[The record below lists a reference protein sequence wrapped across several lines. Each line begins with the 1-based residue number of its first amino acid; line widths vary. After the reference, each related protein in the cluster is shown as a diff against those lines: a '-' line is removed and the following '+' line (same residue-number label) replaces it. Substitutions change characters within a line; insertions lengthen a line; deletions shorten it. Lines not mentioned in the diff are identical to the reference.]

1 MYNNVRTI
9 GSVRAVLKGVH
20 MKKQWYLETWFIALV
35 FAFSSLV
42 VPFIAGCI
50 LVYFQH
56 KKTQK
61 INIRLTTIAT
71 SHNEL
76 QAKHN
81 QLSKTHN
88 DLGITSVVE
97 AQNVLKEIQLETE
110 RIQYQLNISRMDYE
124 QSTEE
129 LTKVTKKLASAK
141 RALKKSKEIHK
152 SINYA
157 IKKYFNHDVQ
167 HFDVVIPA
175 SDLMEAERLAPG
187 VSMHL
192 HSMDIKELR
201 KAFNEN
207 NRLIEQTLK
216 EYDSRYT
223 TKANKSIYSLMV
235 ISLKAELQNV
245 LINLKYGKL
254 DDSIQLIKTITEKY
268 QVIAAEGNQNIAG
281 TISKFIGEIEYLF
294 INAVKIEYN
303 YYVKKQQAKEE
314 QAAIRQQMK
323 EEAAERRELK
333 KQKDRI
339 EQEETKF
346 TNELSSLKSQIETA
360 DDVAAQL
367 LKSRI
372 LELEAQLSDVLIKKE
387 EISNLQN
394 GKAGNVYI
402 ISNLGS
408 FGDNIFKVG
417 MTRRINPEERVNE
430 LGSASVP
437 FKFDIHSFIFSND
450 AVGLESKLHE
460 KLHGKRVNKANYR
473 KEFFK
478 VSIDELEE
486 LVLEEDPTAEFVK
499 TMAAE
504 EYYQSLS
511 TTDEDEVD
519 YVNSDNDDDDDYDDT
534 IDFDE
539 YEVDGDVED
548 TVYA

>member
-1 MYNNVRTI
+1 
-9 GSVRAVLKGVH
+9 
-20 MKKQWYLETWFIALV
+20 
-35 FAFSSLV
+35 
-42 VPFIAGCI
+42 
-50 LVYFQH
+50 
-56 KKTQK
+56 
-61 INIRLTTIAT
+61 
-71 SHNEL
+71 
-76 QAKHN
+76 
-81 QLSKTHN
+81 
-88 DLGITSVVE
+88 
-97 AQNVLKEIQLETE
+97 
-110 RIQYQLNISRMDYE
+110 
-124 QSTEE
+124 
-129 LTKVTKKLASAK
+129 
-141 RALKKSKEIHK
+141 
-152 SINYA
+152 
-157 IKKYFNHDVQ
+157 
-167 HFDVVIPA
+167 
-175 SDLMEAERLAPG
+175 
-187 VSMHL
+187 
-192 HSMDIKELR
+192 
-201 KAFNEN
+201 
-207 NRLIEQTLK
+207 
-216 EYDSRYT
+216 
-223 TKANKSIYSLMV
+223 
-235 ISLKAELQNV
+235 
-245 LINLKYGKL
+245 
-254 DDSIQLIKTITEKY
+254 
-268 QVIAAEGNQNIAG
+268 
-281 TISKFIGEIEYLF
+281 
-294 INAVKIEYN
+294 
-303 YYVKKQQAKEE
+303 
-314 QAAIRQQMK
+314 MK

-339 EQEETKF
+339 EQEEAKF

-367 LKSRI
+367 LKFRI
-372 LELEAQLSDVLIKKE
+372 LELESQLSDVLIKKE

-519 YVNSDNDDDDDYDDT
+519 YVNSDNDDDDDYDET

>member
-1 MYNNVRTI
+1 
-9 GSVRAVLKGVH
+9 

-35 FAFSSLV
+35 FAFSALV
-42 VPFIAGCI
+42 VPFILGWI
-50 LVYFQH
+50 LVYLQH
-56 KKTQK
+56 KKNQK
-61 INIRLTTIAT
+61 ISERLTTIAT

-76 QAKHN
+76 QAKYKKLN
-81 QLSKTHN
+81 KTHE
-88 DLGITSVVE
+88 DLQISSVIE
-97 AQNVLKEIQLETE
+97 AQEALNAILTETE
-110 RIQYQLNISRMDYE
+110 NVRNQFNISKMDYE

-129 LTKVTKKLASAK
+129 LAKVTKKLVSAK

-152 SINYA
+152 SISYA
-157 IKKYFNHDVQ
+157 IKKYINQDVQ

-175 SDLMEAERLAPG
+175 SDLLEAERLAPG

-207 NRLIEQTLK
+207 KRLIEKTLADY
-216 EYDSRYT
+216 ESRYT

-245 LINLKYGKL
+245 LSNLKYGKL
-254 DDSIQLIKTITEKY
+254 DDSIDLIKSITEKY

-281 TISKFIGEIEYLF
+281 TISKFIGEIEYFF

-333 KQKDRI
+333 KQKERI
-339 EQEETKF
+339 EQEEAKYN
-346 TNELSSLKSQIETA
+346 NELSSLKSQMENA
-360 DDVAAQL
+360 DDAAAEL

-387 EISNLQN
+387 EVSTLQN

-437 FKFDIHSFIFSND
+437 FKFDVHSFIFSND
-450 AVGLESKLHE
+450 AVGLENKLHE
-460 KLHGKRVNKANYR
+460 KLHKKRVNKANLR
-473 KEFFK
+473 KEFFQ

-486 LVLEEDPTAEFVK
+486 LVLEEDPTAEFIK

-511 TTDEDEVD
+511 TTEEDESD
-519 YVNSDNDDDDDYDDT
+519 YVESDDDDDDYDDT
-534 IDFDE
+534 MDYDE
-539 YEVDGDVED
+539 YDVED
-548 TVYA
+548 DVEDVVYA